1 MPAILRPWNYDY
13 VKKSLA
19 ERPKRSESPDQRRLA
34 NRVFDGVFTGILP
47 QIAPPERKPVSK
59 SAPAPAAVPVDAI
72 VALRRQLDRL
82 FGAEEVSKSAAAP
95 DPFREIEEMVRQ
107 QQAANAPTPKITL
120 SKAAQL
126 SPELARIA
134 VSVAAKDAKD
144 DKNFEL
150 KKALSPLFR

>member
-1 MPAILRPWNYDY
+1 MAAILRPWNYDY

-19 ERPKRSESPDQRRLA
+19 ERPKRAESPDQRRLA

-59 SAPAPAAVPVDAI
+59 SAAAPAAAPVDAI
-72 VALRRQLDRL
+72 TALRRQLAKL
-82 FGAEEVSKSAAAP
+82 FGEDVSKSAAPAV
-95 DPFREIEEMVRQ
+95 DPFAEIESFVRQ
-107 QQAANAPTPKITL
+107 QQAANTPPTKISL

-134 VSVAAKDAKD
+134 VSVAAKDAAG

-150 KKALSPLFR
+150 KQALSPLFA